1 LGKSISKRAPARLEL
16 RPVLIIVPE
25 GQVTEVQYFNHL
37 RTFKPTMH
45 IKIDKHASNGP
56 KQLKRRLLEL
66 MGKADV
72 NKSGVSGWI
81 VLDRDNWSEKEIRE
95 VYDWQEKEPRVRI
108 AMTDPKFE
116 WWLALHFEDF
126 PSASHRDLEKLL
138 EARDALRGN
147 NKKEINSRVFGELEI
162 ISAIRRAT
170 NLRNHTSI
178 PGSRETDVHLLV
190 RQILPETIVGC

>member
-1 LGKSISKRAPARLEL
+1 M
-16 RPVLIIVPE
+16 
-25 GQVTEVQYFNHL
+25 TEVQYFNHL

-138 EARDALRGN
+138 EAKDALRGN
-147 NKKEINSRVFGELEI
+147 NKKEINTRVFGELEI